1 MSVDTSLDV
10 LLSSASDGNLAS
22 VTSTS
27 FCPPLLD
34 CLGLTGLGVLVAET
48 LVLASVAE
56 ATSRDGGL
64 SSSGGKTYSALSSRP
79 SGTRCIGG
87 SFAIFLEFNVLL
99 EDDGVF
105 GMMVGVVTG
114 RLWSVV
120 DFLWTWISLTLC
132 GELID
137 LDQC

>member
-1 MSVDTSLDV
+1 MSTDTSLDV
-10 LLSSASDGNLAS
+10 LLSSASGGNLAS
-22 VTSTS
+22 VAFTS

-34 CLGLTGLGVLVAET
+34 CLGLTGLGVLVAGT

-56 ATSRDGGL
+56 AVSTGRL
-64 SSSGGKTYSALSSRP
+64 SSSGGGKRNSALSCRP
-79 SGTRCIGG
+79 LGTRCMGG

>member
-1 MSVDTSLDV
+1 M
-10 LLSSASDGNLAS
+10 
-22 VTSTS
+22 
-27 FCPPLLD
+27 
-34 CLGLTGLGVLVAET
+34 
-48 LVLASVAE
+48 
-56 ATSRDGGL
+56 
-64 SSSGGKTYSALSSRP
+64 
-79 SGTRCIGG
+79 GG